1 MSLIDGDQFDVED
14 EGEVDQRHEDVTEQ
28 LNPASAAG
36 WLKCGA

>member
-1 MSLIDGDQFDVED
+1 MSKMRVEPP
-14 EGEVDQRHEDVTEQ
+14 GEVAQRHEAVVEQ